1 MDNKNTSKTQYKYV
15 CGNCSFYSNNK
26 KDYRRHLQTIKHND
40 NKNGNKKTSLT
51 CNCGKTYK
59 FMSGLSRH
67 KKKCDYEE
75 PNQHKEISHLID
87 NSNNTIT
94 KDDLIKQKNEEI
106 TDLKSMFIQ
115 LMNTNKEMQQQL
127 IELAKQPKTYIKHQ
141 NNTNTN
147 NNNTFNLENFLNIQ
161 CKDAMNLTDFVESL
175 KITFKDLLY
184 LGDNGFVKSIQ
195 NTFVKQLKCME
206 QNKRPIHCTDKKR
219 KTIYV
224 KDENAWNKDAN
235 HQQVTNAIS
244 TMNKKQYRTLSTWF
258 KENPEWSSSSNI
270 QMSCLE
276 IMSKLNGLDEEDGE
290 KNKKKIVNKIIENTI
305 LDKE

>member
-1 MDNKNTSKTQYKYV
+1 M
-15 CGNCSFYSNNK
+15 
-26 KDYRRHLQTIKHND
+26 
-40 NKNGNKKTSLT
+40 
-51 CNCGKTYK
+51 
-59 FMSGLSRH
+59 
-67 KKKCDYEE
+67 
-75 PNQHKEISHLID
+75 
-87 NSNNTIT
+87 SNNTYNNNGVIQQ
-94 KDDLIKQKNEEI
+94 QKEEI
-106 TDLKSMFIQ
+106 TDLKQMF
-115 LMNTNKEMQQQL
+115 MKMMDSNKELQHIIYDQNEKL
-127 IELAKQPKTYIKHQ
+127 IELAKQPKTYIKNQ
-141 NNTNTN
+141 N

-195 NTFVKQLKCME
+195 NTFVKQLKGME

-219 KTIYV
+219 KTIYI
-224 KDENAWNKDAN
+224 KEEDEWNKDAN
-235 HQQVTNAIS
+235 HKQVNNAIS
-244 TMNKKQYRTLSTWF
+244 SINKKQYKVLSTWF

-290 KNKKKIVNKIIENTI
+290 KNKRKIVNKIIENTI

>member
-1 MDNKNTSKTQYKYV
+1 MDNKNTSKTHYKYI

-26 KDYRRHLQTIKHND
+26 KDYRRHLQTIKHNANNANND
-40 NKNGNKKTSLT
+40 KNDKTTTKTYT
-51 CNCGKTYK
+51 CVCGKIYNH
-59 FMSGLSRH
+59 SSSLCRH
-67 KKKCDYEE
+67 KKKCSYTILKDNNDNKNNDTNKIIE
-75 PNQHKEISHLID
+75 QQKE
-87 NSNNTIT
+87 
-94 KDDLIKQKNEEI
+94 EEI
-106 TDLKSMFIQ
+106 KELKTMFMKI
-115 LMNTNKEMQQQL
+115 MYSNKEFQQIIFQQNEKI
-127 IELAKQPKTYIKHQ
+127 IELSKQPKTYIKHQ
-141 NNTNTN
+141 NN
-147 NNNTFNLENFLNIQ
+147 NTFNLENFLTIQ

-175 KITFKDLLY
+175 KITFNDLLY

-224 KDENAWNKDAN
+224 KEENAWNKDAN

-244 TMNKKQYRTLSTWF
+244 SINKKQYKVLSTWF

-290 KNKKKIVNKIIENTI
+290 KNKRKIVNKIIENTI